1 MSKLLIG
8 ALTMTFVLG
17 GTVSVFAAPSP
28 EVTVI
33 VDDKPEQYE
42 VSNIKDGAHWK
53 DVQEKNKETAAA
65 IEAVNKSTKKSP
77 ATFIADIEKDTNE
90 KTKKSVEKIKETV
103 LKSEFLTGFF
113 DVHVKGWEKE
123 DEESIKQNADLKRD
137 KDGNYLVKLRVP
149 TLTENNKNPYVLHFS
164 KTRQEWEILTPDASG
179 VDYKEK
185 TITVSFKD
193 FSPAAIMAVI
203 DSEEAPAPT
212 AVTENTEE
220 ENPEVIADDNTED
233 TKDTEDSS
241 SSKDSKSS
249 SSSKSSAKSPKTGV
263 ADTWMLW
270 FAASAVL
277 AGAAAK
283 KH

>member
-1 MSKLLIG
+1 MLRNIYIIGMG
-8 ALTMTFVLG
+8 ALG
-17 GTVSVFAAPSP
+17 VFYGHL
-28 EVTVI
+28 I
-33 VDDKPEQYE
+33 
-42 VSNIKDGAHWK
+42 
-53 DVQEKNKETAAA
+53 EKNL
-65 IEAVNKSTKKSP
+65 P
-77 ATFIADIEKDTNE
+77 AGEGNLHFIAD
-90 KTKKSVEKIKETV
+90 
-103 LKSEFLTGFF
+103 
-113 DVHVKGWEKE
+113 
-123 DEESIKQNADLKRD
+123 ADRIA
-137 KDGNYLVKLRVP
+137 R
-149 TLTENNKNPYVLHFS
+149 
-164 KTRQEWEILTPDASG
+164 
-179 VDYKEK
+179 YKEK